1 MANTNAALTD
11 TADTDSSGAHDGPT
25 GNSVRP
31 LIIAALIGAAVSVA
45 LGAYAKVHDPTQEAI
60 ATFGFPAVLPMKAWL
75 TTGAAA
81 LALVQLA
88 SAAWM
93 WERLPGAGAAPAW
106 LAPAHRWSG
115 TVAFLLTLPVAYHCL
130 WSLGFQDTTTRVL
143 LHSLLGC
150 VFYGAFVTKMLV
162 LRSDRM
168 PARALPLMGG
178 LLVAVLVALWW
189 TSSWWFFTT
198 FGFPGV

>member
-1 MANTNAALTD
+1 MANTNAAVTD
-11 TADTDSSGAHDGPT
+11 TADTDSSGAHEGPT

-106 LAPAHRWSG
+106 LGPAHRWSG

-178 LLVAVLVALWW
+178 VLVAVLVALWW

>member
-1 MANTNAALTD
+1 MLSD
-11 TADTDSSGAHDGPT
+11 
-25 GNSVRP
+25 
-31 LIIAALIGAAVSVA
+31 LLIGAAVSVA
-45 LGAYAKVHDPTQEAI
+45 LGAYAKLHDPTQESI
-60 ATFGFPAVLPMKAWL
+60 TTFGFPAVLPMKAWF
-75 TTGAAA
+75 TTGAAV

-93 WERLPGAGAAPAW
+93 WERLPGAGAAPGW
-106 LAPAHRWSG
+106 LAAAHRWSG
-115 TVAFLLTLPVAYHCL
+115 TLAFFLTLPVAYHCL

-150 VFYGAFVTKMLV
+150 IFYGAFVTKMLV

-168 PARALPLMGG
+168 PARALPVMGG
-178 LLVAVLVALWW
+178 LLVAVLVAIWW

-198 FGFPGV
+198 FGFPGL